1 PFLGKNFCTTVSP
14 WVVTAEALAPFQT
27 AAFARPDRDPA
38 PLPHL
43 DDADDRQ
50 SGGLAITLEAYLA
63 SAAMRDAGAAP
74 LRLTQ
79 TSCAL
84 LYWTVPQMIA
94 HHTSNGCNLR
104 TGDLL
109 GSGTVSGP
117 DRSSWGSLLELTT
130 RGTEPLA
137 LPGGEKR
144 GFLEDGDEIIFRGFC
159 QEEGV
164 ARVGFGECR
173 AVVLPAG

>member
-1 PFLGKNFCTTVSP
+1 MSP
-14 WVVTAEALAPFQT
+14 WVVTAEALAPYRGK
-27 AAFARPDRDPA
+27 AFARPDGDPA

-43 DDADDRQ
+43 DDAEDRQ
-50 SGGLAITLEAYLA
+50 RGGLAITLEAYLA
-63 SAAMRDAGAAP
+63 SAAMRHAGVAP
-74 LRLTQ
+74 HRLTQ

-84 LYWTVPQMIA
+84 LYWTVAQMIA

-117 DRSSWGSLLELTT
+117 DASSWGSLLELTT
-130 RGTEPLA
+130 RGTEPLL
-137 LPGGEKR
+137 LPSGEKR
-144 GFLEDGDEIIFRGFC
+144 GFIEDGDEIIFRGFC
-159 QEEGV
+159 EQAGA

-173 AVVLPAG
+173 AMVLPAG